1 MFDKYYRPLEH
12 VMPIRC
18 DYDHLP
24 YKFRQKVKSIQGDIM
39 EIRSVSRND
48 YRLYLFDDAC
58 AMVDVNRNKIVW
70 IFDYWSGSMAT
81 LNCLLSS
88 MLRFWSYESGSLKIS
103 NHCEASD
110 YLTLKRK
117 YLYE

>member
-1 MFDKYYRPLEH
+1 MFDKYYRPLAH

-39 EIRSVSRND
+39 EIRAVSRND

-58 AMVDVNRNKIVW
+58 AMVDVNRNKIIW
-70 IFDYWSGSMAT
+70 TFDYLFGSMAI
-81 LNCLLSS
+81 LKSRLSS
-88 MLRFWSYESGSLKIS
+88 LLRFWYYESGCVKIS
-103 NHCEASD
+103 NHCEVSD

-117 YLYE
+117 YIYE